1 MNALDLKDSSVLW
14 ARNPAEELIDKHV
27 MIDGQWV
34 KRPFILSRGPD
45 GLSDRPAEQE
55 NDRAHK

>member
-14 ARNPAEELIDKHV
+14 ARNPVEELIDKHV
-27 MIDGQWV
+27 MVNGRWV

-55 NDRAHK
+55 KPR